1 MYGSTGDAAQAIA
14 AWQKVPQSEIQAY
27 AVAQYNIGSVYEGQ
41 EKDEAAL
48 AAYGNIPEADT
59 MHYAMGQ
66 FNSAVLL
73 HMHGNFRAALG
84 STRTCLRA
92 CPTSTP
98 ARS

>member
-1 MYGSTGDAAQAIA
+1 
-14 AWQKVPQSEIQAY
+14 
-27 AVAQYNIGSVYEGQ
+27 VAQCTTGCVCGGQ

-84 STRTCLRA
+84 VYQNVPESVPDQYARA
-92 CPTSTP
+92 QLNLGVLYQQMGLDDKEHS
-98 ARS
+98 